1 MKLRLRRIL
10 TASIA
15 LLFVS
20 LSACS
25 GLRELSSQIADLNH
39 LQKQLQ
45 QQTGQTGINVNLN
58 NGSYL
63 NISFINSSLAKLPGD
78 QKKAKA
84 LEVARF
90 AFNDWAKRAD
100 LSSVTVIFQTSYDV
114 GPVHYSNSMDNFSFQ
129 PSELATAAAPTS
141 PH

>member
-1 MKLRLRRIL
+1 MLAVAL
-10 TASIA
+10 A
-15 LLFVS
+15 LLLVF
-20 LSACS
+20 LGGCS
-25 GLRELSSQIADLNH
+25 GFRQMAGELGDLNH

-45 QQTGQTGINVNLN
+45 QQTGQSGIGVNLN

-63 NISFINSSLAKLPGD
+63 NISFVNSPLAKLPAD

-90 AFNDWAKRAD
+90 AYNDWPKRSE

-114 GPVHYSNSMDNFSFQ
+114 GPVYYNNSMDHFTFQ
-129 PSELATAAAPTS
+129 TSELTTNGAPAPPTQAPGTA
-141 PH
+141 H

>member
-1 MKLRLRRIL
+1 MKLHLRRTL
-10 TASIA
+10 ATGFA
-15 LLFVS
+15 LLLVS
-20 LSACS
+20 LTACS
-25 GLRELSSQIADLNH
+25 GLRELSSQIADLNR

-63 NISFINSSLAKLPGD
+63 NISFINSSLAKLPSD

-84 LEVARF
+84 LEIARF
-90 AFNDWAKRAD
+90 AYSDWAKRAG

-114 GPVHYSNSMDNFSFQ
+114 GPVHYSNSMDNFAFQ